1 MSEGLNYPASTMTIR
16 LFVIHETG
24 IPHMSRASV
33 MMKITAAHTLEK
45 QAFFQCVLCFHL
57 LITTWKIIM
66 PIFAS
71 RNVGIHDF

>member
-45 QAFFQCVLCFHL
+45 QADRKSV
-57 LITTWKIIM
+57 
-66 PIFAS
+66 
-71 RNVGIHDF
+71 V